1 MRKIRQT
8 LALLRVFV
16 LNGRPERCR
25 DDVCDL
31 LQGEALTAYKII
43 ENIGDDLGI
52 GQKVA
57 VVAVHLNAAAV
68 RIVGRDFAVMDNG
81 KVEQRKR
88 VRTAPPAGGIRRVA
102 AVRRPTVAGVFIETI
117 EPTDILRVAD
127 GLKHAHV
134 FAAGENIRAIDKGI
148 DAVDAAGGELVFIEL
163 AFRKLCVQ
171 RCDEVPPDKRLV
183 RDLRNLADRNFGKVH
198 DVEMLVDELL
208 TFLFCFYIII
218 ENVERI
224 LFRIFRVNAVAGEAA
239 AKAFERSCMISMER
253 MISEPSSRFPLREK
267 RRIRRTPKEFGN
279 RPLCFCL
286 L

>member
-1 MRKIRQT
+1 
-8 LALLRVFV
+8 
-16 LNGRPERCR
+16 
-25 DDVCDL
+25 
-31 LQGEALTAYKII
+31 
-43 ENIGDDLGI
+43 
-52 GQKVA
+52 
-57 VVAVHLNAAAV
+57 
-68 RIVGRDFAVMDNG
+68 MDNG

-148 DAVDAAGGELVFIEL
+148 DAVDAAGGELVFIKL

-171 RCDEVPPDKRLV
+171 RCYEVPPDKRLV

-239 AKAFERSCMISMER
+239 AKAV
-253 MISEPSSRFPLREK
+253 
-267 RRIRRTPKEFGN
+267 
-279 RPLCFCL
+279 
-286 L
+286 